1 MVKTDVIEGIIGSG
15 QRRFWFHYDL
25 DGDVLY
31 LRLESERDTP
41 TFASET
47 TDGLVLRAQDD
58 QRAVGLT
65 VINWWK
71 RFGRGGL
78 PDSIQQIGR
87 SIEPW
92 ADRVA
97 A

>member
-1 MVKTDVIEGIIGSG
+1 MVKTDAIEGTIGSG
-15 QRRFWFHYDL
+15 PRRYWFHYDL

-31 LRLESERDTP
+31 LRLEAERETP
-41 TFASET
+41 TFATET
-47 TDGLVLRAQDD
+47 TDGLVLRTQKGD
-58 QRAVGLT
+58 RPVGLT
-65 VINWWK
+65 VVNWWK
-71 RFGRGGL
+71 RFGAGSL

-92 ADRVA
+92 AERIA